1 MTSTKTR
8 GGFPESPESE
18 CIESIVDILN
28 REMVVAAQ
36 NSGPKTASSDEMNR
50 LVSEL
55 LGLLS
60 GDPVEE

>member
-8 GGFPESPESE
+8 GGFPESSEIE
-18 CIESIVDILN
+18 CIESIVDILD
-28 REMVVAAQ
+28 REMAVAAR
-36 NSGPKTASSDEMNR
+36 NTGPETTSDEMNR

-55 LGLLS
+55 LGFLS